1 MALWGKTTNSESRPK
16 FLPVDS
22 NASGSMGARENCIAQ
37 PGGWALSAGL
47 ASSGNDNTGAQPE
60 ILVCIRGL
68 GTTTLQGAN
77 VMSIDWTDGAY
88 ADAANFDITVTFDE
102 KVTVTSAALSANQT
116 VTNKAYILLGR
127 VGETDMT
134 EDNTVACQYLS
145 GTGTNQLVFR
155 GVLQAA
161 RAGFLTFSGYGF
173 TPVTGAAKTDHP
185 AIVLNG
191 TATIVEEGGDAITKI
206 RQESGTSI
214 SGDAGDGILMNSTAG
229 AVATVNGAL
238 SESATLVIDT
248 VTGTLAVG
256 QVITVKS
263 ASGTDITALG
273 GETSISQDNTLTI
286 TAVASQTS
294 VTLSEAIT
302 VANDVVLL
310 ASTNGGSDLLGESID
325 FSLEGFDGA
334 TDVPASTRT
343 GEDEVVGFALEG
355 GDGENDGDKLILNA
369 TDGSAANANE
379 QLIVEDFSA
388 SQGLYTQI
396 SEATGIIALEDDTGD
411 NIILDGGP
419 DGANDVGSNLIQESG
434 SLTTALVLTGV
445 TTT

>member
-68 GTTTLQGAN
+68 GTSTLQGAN

-116 VTNKAYILLGR
+116 VTNKAYILLSR
-127 VGETDMT
+127 VGATDMVQ
-134 EDNTVACQYLS
+134 DNTIAAQYLS
-145 GTGTNQLVFR
+145 GSGTNQLVFR
-155 GVLQAA
+155 GKLQAA
-161 RAGFLTFSGYGF
+161 AAGFISFSGLGQDA
-173 TPVTGAAKTDHP
+173 GDDHV

-191 TATIVEEGGDAITKI
+191 TATILEEGGDNICKL
-206 RQESGTSI
+206 RQESGTAES
-214 SGDAGDGILMNSTAG
+214 SDVGMGGDGITLNSTSG

-238 SESATLVIDT
+238 DGSTTLVVDT

-256 QVITVKS
+256 QKVIVKDAS
-263 ASGTDITALG
+263 ASNISDASGNTD
-273 GETSISQDNTLTI
+273 ISQDHTLTI

-294 VTLSEAIT
+294 VTVSEAIT
-302 VANDVVLL
+302 VANNVVLL
-310 ASTNGGSDLLGESID
+310 ALADAGDDMLTE
-325 FSLEGFDGA
+325 SLEMKFEGVDNA
-334 TDVPASTRT
+334 TDVTGLTRT
-343 GEDEVVGFALEG
+343 GDDSEVVMLLEDASNDTG
-355 GDGENDGDKLILNA
+355 RDTIVLDGTNGSSANENDNIL
-369 TDGSAANANE
+369 
-379 QLIVEDFSA
+379 VEDKVSDIA
-388 SQGLYTQI
+388 MYSQ
-396 SEATGIIALEDDTGD
+396 
-411 NIILDGGP
+411 
-419 DGANDVGSNLIQESG
+419 VGSSTG
-434 SLTTALVLTGV
+434 TANVLAGV

>member
-68 GTTTLQGAN
+68 GTSTLQGAN
-77 VMSIDWTDGAY
+77 VMSIDWTDGEY

-116 VTNKAYILLGR
+116 VTNKAYILLSR
-127 VGETDMT
+127 VGATDMVQ
-134 EDNTVACQYLS
+134 DNTIACQYLS
-145 GTGTNQLVFR
+145 GSGTNQLVFR
-155 GVLQAA
+155 GKLQAA
-161 RAGFLTFSGYGF
+161 AAGFISFSGLGQDA
-173 TPVTGAAKTDHP
+173 GDDHV

-191 TATIVEEGGDAITKI
+191 TATIVEEGGDNICKL
-206 RQESGTSI
+206 RQESGTAES
-214 SGDAGDGILMNSTAG
+214 SDVGMGGDGITLNSTSG

-238 SESATLVIDT
+238 SGSTTLVVDT

-256 QVITVKS
+256 QKVIVKD
-263 ASGTDITALG
+263 ASSSDISDAGGFTD
-273 GETSISQDNTLTI
+273 ISQDHTLTI

-294 VTLSEAIT
+294 VTVSEAIT
-302 VANDVVLL
+302 VANNVVLL
-310 ASTNGGSDLLGESID
+310 ALADAGED
-325 FSLEGFDGA
+325 MLTESLEMKFEGVDNA
-334 TDVPASTRT
+334 TDITGLTRT
-343 GEDEVVGFALEG
+343 GGDSEVVILLE
-355 GDGENDGDKLILNA
+355 DASNDTGSDKLVLNSTSGA
-369 TDGSAANANE
+369 STNANE
-379 QLIVEDFSA
+379 NILVEDKTSDIAMFSQVGTSSGTA
-388 SQGLYTQI
+388 K
-396 SEATGIIALEDDTGD
+396 
-411 NIILDGGP
+411 IL
-419 DGANDVGSNLIQESG
+419 A
-434 SLTTALVLTGV
+434 GV